1 MAKIKQQSLADQV
14 YSQVKDEILNG
25 KLKANDRISEEDLAE
40 LYGVSRTPI
49 RDALKKLADYGLIKI
64 IPRSHA
70 IVNSVS
76 PEEAQ
81 DIAKLRI
88 TLEQFSIDNLTEE
101 SLNENFEDLCR
112 YASEC
117 QFALSMSNKA
127 KVFENDSLFHIT
139 LIKISNNYSLVD
151 LYTRLDA
158 KVQLLR
164 LEQDTSMEDLTKY
177 ISQHN
182 EIIDLLKKR
191 KFNELKELLCSH
203 IMHDLTN
210 HIN

>member
-1 MAKIKQQSLADQV
+1 MAKIKQQTLADQV
-14 YSQVKDEILNG
+14 YFQVKNEILNG
-25 KLKANDRISEEDLAE
+25 KFKANDKISEEDLAD

-70 IVNSVS
+70 IVNSIS
-76 PEEAQ
+76 PEEAE
-81 DIAKLRI
+81 DIAKIRI
-88 TLEQFSIDNLTEE
+88 TLEQFSVDNLTIE
-101 SLNENFEDLCR
+101 SLNENFENLCR

-127 KVFENDSLFHIT
+127 KVFENDSLFHLTLIKATNNIT
-139 LIKISNNYSLVD
+139 LIE
-151 LYTRLDA
+151 LYNRLDA

-164 LEQDTSMEDLTKY
+164 LEQDTSMDDLGKY
-177 ISQHN
+177 ISQHS
-182 EIIDLLKKR
+182 EIINLLKNGEKG
-191 KFNELKELLCSH
+191 KVKELLNAH